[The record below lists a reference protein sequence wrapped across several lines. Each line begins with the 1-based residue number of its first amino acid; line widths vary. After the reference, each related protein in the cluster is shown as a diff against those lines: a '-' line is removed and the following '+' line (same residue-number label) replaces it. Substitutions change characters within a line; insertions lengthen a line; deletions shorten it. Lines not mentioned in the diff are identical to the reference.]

1 MRLGVLL
8 LLAIALSASAAKR
21 KECNPKKDSS
31 CCRAPRRAS
40 YPATRRAPP
49 PTLFPFFSA
58 GNRKSKCSK
67 KVEKKPT
74 KCSKKGFRGSCRSS
88 CDEHWDD
95 LSIDICTDEPTSE
108 PKTKEFLAMMGGRAR
123 PKKPPVGSVD
133 WTTGVPCVCDTHEDN
148 AEPEHEY
155 LTGLC
160 QKTLPE
166 DDGRG
171 NKIKRCRS
179 LHVDAGTTPPQ
190 NRCASDWEYCTAH
203 PPSPP
208 PRPPP

>member
-1 MRLGVLL
+1 MQPEEGLL
-8 LLAIALSASAAKR
+8 LLPCAA
-21 KECNPKKDSS
+21 P
-31 CCRAPRRAS
+31 RAS
-40 YPATRRAPP
+40 YPAAGRATS
-49 PTLFPFFSA
+49 PTLSFFLPT
-58 GNRKSKCSK
+58 GDRKPKDRHCPQWVSKN
-67 KVEKKPT
+67 PT
-74 KCSKKGFRGSCRSS
+74 RCSKKGFRGRCRAS

-95 LSIDICTDEPTSE
+95 LPIDICTDEPTRE
-108 PKTKEFLAMMGGRAR
+108 PKTKEFLAMMGGRAL

-155 LTGLC
+155 MTGLC
-160 QKTLPE
+160 QKLLPE

-179 LHVDAGTTPPQ
+179 LHVDAGTPPPQ